1 MQNLL
6 LRNTNQRQAQYQLA
20 SYVLIIVMLLGG
32 IQNWWSGVY
41 LRTTATFPVTNNIRY
56 MQLRYDMV
64 TQKQLSPVG
73 LTGLGAMGASETL
86 PAIKPINLNN
96 KLGIERKLENDAV
109 YKSVLNDRRCKI
121 LDYEKE
127 ISLRKEKLLA
137 QQQIESITCD
147 TADITKVSN
156 MTKEQIGTMLEGTW
170 LEGEEQTLYDV
181 EREAG
186 INAFFVYAVATLE
199 SGRGKSVK
207 SMTKNNYYGITV
219 SRSFESYSHN
229 TEYFGGMMNRVYVDK
244 GHTDVNKIGP
254 IYCPPNP
261 DWGNIV
267 SQLMSEQY
275 EKMMDLTVA

>member
-6 LRNTNQRQAQYQLA
+6 LRNTNQRQTQYQLA

-41 LRTTATFPVTNNIRY
+41 LRSTATFPVTNIRY

-64 TQKQLSPVG
+64 TRKQLSPVG

-86 PAIKPINLNN
+86 PNIKPINFSN
-96 KLGIERKLENDAV
+96 KLGIERKLENDVA

-127 ISLRKEKLLA
+127 IRLKKEKLLE
-137 QQQIESITCD
+137 QQQVESITCD

-199 SGRGKSVK
+199 SGRGRSTK